1 MKFDKTKLKVGDT
14 FYGVDLTN
22 NAFRRDKIHQ
32 VIDGKDWFHYTMPLR
47 EYKLQ
52 TYEVLGIVKPTLE
65 GKWSEGL
72 GDLDYLENHYFVSQ
86 MNSSGVQS
94 YVTDLYE
101 DIRGDHFFV
110 DKADALEYIEVME
123 KEAREMDKK

>member
-47 EYKLQ
+47 EYELQ
-52 TYEVLGIVKPTLE
+52 RYDVIGIVKPKLE
-65 GKWSEGL
+65 GRWC
-72 GDLDYLENHYFVSQ
+72 DDNLEFLKASFYVSQ
-86 MNSSGVQS
+86 MNSSGVRS

-101 DIRGDHFFV
+101 NMRYDGEFFV
-110 DKADALEYIEVME
+110 DRADALEYIEVME
-123 KEAREMDKK
+123 KEARELDKR

>member
-47 EYKLQ
+47 EYELQ
-52 TYEVLGIVKPTLE
+52 RYDVIGIVKPTLE
-65 GKWSEGL
+65 GKWCE
-72 GDLDYLENHYFVSQ
+72 DNPEFLEDRYFVSQ

-94 YVTDLYE
+94 YITDLCVVFE
-101 DIRGDHFFV
+101 VDGKFFV
-110 DKADALEYIEVME
+110 DRADALEYIEVME
-123 KEAREMDKK
+123 KETRELDKR

>member
-22 NAFRRDKIHQ
+22 NSFRRDKIHQ

-47 EYKLQ
+47 EYELQ
-52 TYEVLGIVKPTLE
+52 RYDVIGIVKPTLE
-65 GKWSEGL
+65 GKWCE
-72 GDLDYLENHYFVSQ
+72 DNPEFLEDRYFVSQ

-94 YVTDLYE
+94 YITDLCVVFE
-101 DIRGDHFFV
+101 VDGKFFV
-110 DKADALEYIEVME
+110 DRADALEYIEVME
-123 KEAREMDKK
+123 KETRELDKR

>member
-47 EYKLQ
+47 EYELQ
-52 TYEVLGIVKPTLE
+52 RYDVIGIAKPKLE
-65 GKWSEGL
+65 GKWC
-72 GDLDYLENHYFVSQ
+72 DDNLEFLKASFYVSQ

-94 YVTDLYE
+94 YITDLYE
-101 DIRGDHFFV
+101 DIRGDTFFV

-123 KEAREMDKK
+123 KEARELDKR